1 MNYRLEGLKPAGF
14 FKWFEEISRIP
25 RGSGHE
31 EKIAAFLEQF
41 AAERGL
47 DCLRDPLNNVLIRI
61 PPTPGYENEP
71 SILLQGHMDM
81 VWAKDETATIDLE
94 TEPLELCI
102 SDNKLTA
109 KGTTLGA
116 DDGVAIATMLAIADD
131 DTVAH
136 PALECLCT
144 VDEETGLIGIRN
156 ADLSIIKSR
165 RMINLDAGNS
175 HEICVSSVGMKM
187 LSFEKTFDCCAKEGM
202 TQLHLK
208 LFGGLG
214 GHAGIECHKNRA
226 CCINIM
232 GELLFMLSRDMPVYF
247 AEIKTEGPS
256 IHGACEGCIS
266 VPSEQAAAAETLLQ
280 TLFRSING
288 RYEKSDPGLQFAVT
302 VPEEEKP
309 VLSAEDSANI
319 IRTMFFLHTGVR
331 KSDGEDLRKIIT
343 SITYSRISLQ
353 QGEFKAAYS
362 IRSLDES
369 LSDLWYYRTKE
380 LLRILGF
387 RVTIVHQFTAWPG
400 GGNRVMQAR
409 FARAHKQLFGRD
421 IQVLHLHA
429 SIEANV
435 VIGQIPEMDAVAIQ
449 PTAMDFHTPKEALF
463 IDQVQ
468 PFWDLLLAVLAQRE
482 A

>member
-1 MNYRLEGLKPAGF
+1 MLENLKPAGF
-14 FKWFEEISRIP
+14 FKWFEEITRIP
-25 RGSGHE
+25 HGSGHE
-31 EKIAAFLEQF
+31 EKIAAFLEEF
-41 AAERGL
+41 AKKRGL
-47 DCLRDPLNNVLIRI
+47 ECLRDSLNNVLFRI
-61 PPTPGYENEP
+61 PATPGYENEP

-94 TEPLELCI
+94 TDPLELCI
-102 SDNKLTA
+102 SGNKLKA

-131 DTVAH
+131 ATIAH

-156 ADLSIIKSR
+156 ADLSMIKSR
-165 RMINLDAGNS
+165 RMINLDAGSS

-187 LSFEKTFDCCAKEGM
+187 LSFEKFFDCCAKEGL
-202 TQLHLK
+202 TQLHLH

-214 GHAGIECHKNRA
+214 GHAGIECYKNRA

-232 GELLFMLSRDMPVYF
+232 GELLFMLSREMPVYL

-256 IHGACEGCIS
+256 IHGACEACVSI
-266 VPSEQAAAAETLLQ
+266 PTDQAAAAETLLQ
-280 TLFRSING
+280 TLFRRING
-288 RYEKSDPGLQFAVT
+288 RYQKSDPDLQFTVT
-302 VPEEEKP
+302 VREDEKP
-309 VLSAEDSANI
+309 VLSSEDSINI

-331 KSDGEDLRKIIT
+331 KSDEEDLHKIIL
-343 SITYSRISLQ
+343 SITYSKISLQ
-353 QGEFKAAYS
+353 QGAFKAGYS

-369 LSDLWYYRTKE
+369 LRDLWYYRTEE
-380 LLRILGF
+380 LLGMLGF
-387 RVTIVHQFTAWPG
+387 QVTTAHQFTAWPG
-400 GGNRVMQAR
+400 NGNQVMQDR
-409 FARAHKQLFGRD
+409 FARAHKQLFGKE
-421 IQVLHLHA
+421 IQILHLHA

-449 PTAMDFHTPKEALF
+449 PTAVDYHTPNETLL

-468 PFWDLLLAVLAQRE
+468 PYWDLLLAVLAQKE
-482 A
+482 